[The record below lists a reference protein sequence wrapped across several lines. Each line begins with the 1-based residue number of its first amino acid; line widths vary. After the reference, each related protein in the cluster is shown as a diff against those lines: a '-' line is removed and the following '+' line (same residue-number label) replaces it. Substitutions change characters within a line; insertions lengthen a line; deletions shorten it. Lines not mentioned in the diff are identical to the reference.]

1 MFRIALIAVGGLL
14 ALAAPA
20 SAQPNGFVV
29 DGPVTVTGA
38 PRTTSLLENTMISGY
53 SVHAPAPGTQVGSEG

>member
-20 SAQPNGFVV
+20 AAAQPV
-29 DGPVTVTGA
+29 P
-38 PRTTSLLENTMISGY
+38 PRASSFLLENTMVSGL
-53 SVHAPAPGTQVGSEG
+53 HAAPGTQVGSEG